1 MGSSDTMDAVIFKAP
16 WKMATEK
23 RPIPKIIEPTDA
35 LVKVSVAGICGSDL
49 HFYRGHQKMEPDC
62 ICGHEFVGH
71 VQEVGSSVK
80 NFKVGQKVVCTFT
93 ITCMECWFCVHG
105 YTNRCIR
112 GKSFGSLG
120 FDGGQAEYVRVPFAD
135 GTLQPAPTTV
145 DDELLI
151 MMCDIFPTGYYGAAR
166 AIQYFESQAREL
178 EGINS
183 NATKQSQSHSEP
195 QSQQQVASFE
205 IQTLQD
211 CVFVC
216 LGCGPVGLCSILT
229 CLNKQVGK
237 VFAVDAV
244 DDRLAEAEKWG
255 AIPLKLGRDDIKGKI
270 LEATDGRGA
279 DAVIELVGN
288 AAALKSAFEFVRP
301 AGCISSIGFHQGEV
315 PFTAFEAYAKNLN
328 INMGRAP
335 ARRVFNDALDVLV
348 ANSDKVREFVTH
360 KLPISEAAKGY
371 EIFEKQLA
379 RKVVLVF

>member
-1 MGSSDTMDAVIFKAP
+1 MGSAGTMDAVIFKAP
-16 WKMATEK
+16 FQMATEK
-23 RPIPKIIEPTDA
+23 RPIPKITDPKDA
-35 LVKVSVAGICGSDL
+35 IIKVTVAGICGSDL
-49 HFYRGHQKMEPDC
+49 HFYRGHQKMEPGV

-71 VQEVGSSVK
+71 VQEVGPDVK
-80 NFKVGQKVVCTFT
+80 NFKIGQKIVCTFT
-93 ITCMECWFCVHG
+93 ITCMECWFCLHG

-135 GTLQPAPTTV
+135 GTLQRAPTTV
-145 DDELLI
+145 DDSLLI
-151 MMCDIFPTGYYGAAR
+151 MMCDIFPTGYYGANR
-166 AIQYFESQAREL
+166 AIQYFESQSREL
-178 EGINS
+178 VTIN
-183 NATKQSQSHSEP
+183 ADTPMFQ
-195 QSQQQVASFE
+195 
-205 IQTLQD
+205 LQELKD

-229 CLNKQVGK
+229 CLTKKVGK

-244 DDRLAEAEKWG
+244 DDRLAEAERWG
-255 AIPLKLGRDDIKGKI
+255 AIPLKLGRDDIKAKI

-288 AAALKSAFEFVRP
+288 APALKSAFELVRP

-360 KLPISEAAKGY
+360 KLPVSEAAKGY
-371 EIFEKQLA
+371 EIFEKQQA

>member
-1 MGSSDTMDAVIFKAP
+1 MSATTMMDAVIFKGP
-16 WKMATEK
+16 FQMATEK
-23 RPIPKIIEPTDA
+23 RPIPQIIDPTDA
-35 LVKVSVAGICGSDL
+35 IVKVSVAGICGSDL
-49 HFYRGHQKMEPDC
+49 HFYRGHQKMEPGC

-71 VQEVGSSVK
+71 VHEVGSSIK
-80 NFKVGQKVVCTFT
+80 NFKSGQKIVCTFT
-93 ITCMECWFCVHG
+93 VTCMECWFCQHG

-135 GTLQPAPTTV
+135 GTLQPAPTAV

-151 MMCDIFPTGYYGAAR
+151 MMCDIFPTGYYGAVR
-166 AIQYFESQAREL
+166 AIQYFESHTREL
-178 EGINS
+178 ESINQ
-183 NATKQSQSHSEP
+183 TRPMFQIQS
-195 QSQQQVASFE
+195 
-205 IQTLQD
+205 LQD
-211 CVFVC
+211 TVFVC

-229 CLNKQVGK
+229 CLTKKVGK

-244 DDRLAEAEKWG
+244 DDRLREAEKWG
-255 AIPLKLGRDDIKGKI
+255 AIPLKLGKDDIKARI

-288 AAALKSAFEFVRP
+288 ALALKSAFDLVRP

-315 PFTAFEAYAKNLN
+315 PFTAWEAYSKNLN

-360 KLPISEAAKGY
+360 KLPISGAAKGY
-371 EIFEKQLA
+371 EIFERQEA
-379 RKVVLVF
+379 RKVVLVVGEEAHK